1 MALRFG
7 NNHKGKATTQDFGC
21 IQQII
26 VSVRE
31 RERDFLLLL
40 LLLLLLMKLF
50 GLICVILINFKNIKI
65 NDYVNF

>member
-40 LLLLLLMKLF
+40 LLLLMKLF

>member
-26 VSVRE
+26 VLVRE

-40 LLLLLLMKLF
+40 LLLLLLLM
-50 GLICVILINFKNIKI
+50 
-65 NDYVNF
+65 

>member
-40 LLLLLLMKLF
+40 LLLLLMKLF